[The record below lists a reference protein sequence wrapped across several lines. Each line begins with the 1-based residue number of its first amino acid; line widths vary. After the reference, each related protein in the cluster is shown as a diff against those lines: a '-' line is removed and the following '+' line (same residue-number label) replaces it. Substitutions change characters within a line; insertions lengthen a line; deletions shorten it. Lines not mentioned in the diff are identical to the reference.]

1 MDLLDKLSH
10 YLESS
15 LYPEASSS
23 PELQKEPYPFITI
36 SREIGAGAHSL
47 ANQLLEDM
55 AKEREPLF
63 SGWQVFDAAFCAR
76 LLENSKIQ
84 ASLDMLQREITR
96 SPWEET
102 VYRLAGGPADSD
114 TVFQKTIQAMRVLAK
129 MGKLI
134 VIGRGGAC
142 ATARLPGGIHVR
154 LVAPIPFRTRR
165 LRERLQ
171 TTESNAKHLIKEYD
185 TERAKFVRA
194 HFGQDVRDPLLYHAT
209 WNTEQVPIR
218 EISTWL
224 LGMVKARAPHRP
236 YIQYDESHSPSQS
249 N

>member
-1 MDLLDKLSH
+1 MDLVDKLSH
-10 YLESS
+10 YIESS
-15 LYPEASSS
+15 LYPKAASPPEA
-23 PELQKEPYPFITI
+23 QKEPYPFITI
-36 SREIGAGAHSL
+36 SREKGAGAHSL

-55 AKEREPLF
+55 ANERAPLF

-76 LLENSKIQ
+76 ILEDIKLQ
-84 ASLDMLQREITR
+84 ASLDMLQREVTR
-96 SPWEET
+96 NPWEEA
-102 VYRLAGGPADSD
+102 VYELVGGRAASD
-114 TVFQKTIQAMRVLAK
+114 KVFRKSIQAMKLLAQ

-154 LVAPIPFRTRR
+154 LVAPVPFRIRR
-165 LRERLQ
+165 LKERLQ
-171 TTESNAKHLIKEYD
+171 TSESNAKHVLEDYD
-185 TERAKFVRA
+185 AERGKFVRA

-209 WNTEQVPIR
+209 WNTEQVSIR

-224 LGMVKARAPHRP
+224 MGMVKARAPRGTLL
-236 YIQYDESHSPSQS
+236 QYDGAHRVELS